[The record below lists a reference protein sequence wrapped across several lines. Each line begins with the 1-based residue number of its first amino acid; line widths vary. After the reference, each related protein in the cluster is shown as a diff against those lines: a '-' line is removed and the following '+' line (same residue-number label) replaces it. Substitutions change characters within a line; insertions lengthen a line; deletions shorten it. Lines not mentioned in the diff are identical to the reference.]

1 MLKKSAVLQAISRKF
16 TRRTSIVTYETRIS
30 HQLLMC
36 YCLTHVQALSVSYAG
51 KNVHIK
57 FDVPMIW
64 REQKDHSNDCYF
76 CQHDIAGCTTSK
88 KKKHIFTQ
96 ICNQNAP
103 NRALRKFACT
113 QTSRSRNAEFQ
124 QCWWTFQWQ
133 ICGAQWSRK
142 Q

>member
-1 MLKKSAVLQAISRKF
+1 MLKKSAVLQAISRKC

-36 YCLTHVQALSVSYAG
+36 YCLTHVKALSVSYAG

-64 REQKDHSNDCYF
+64 REQKDHSNDCF
-76 CQHDIAGCTTSK
+76 SVSMTLQAVLHQRKRNTFLPKFAIS
-88 KKKHIFTQ
+88 
-96 ICNQNAP
+96 NAP
-103 NRALRKFACT
+103 NRALRKFACV